1 MPGSEIPGAAKAGLT
16 LIDKIF
22 SWWTDEAGRIEIQKR
37 ARLRAKKEECR
48 RALRDNRFDDF
59 QQLTDELRRLASEA

>member
-1 MPGSEIPGAAKAGLT
+1 MPLGEIPGAAKAGLT
-16 LIDKIF
+16 LIDKVF

-48 RALRDNRFDDF
+48 RALLDNRWDD
-59 QQLTDELRRLASEA
+59 LKRLSAELERMSNEA